1 MKVLANDGIS
11 ASGIAAIEASGH
23 ELITT
28 KVAQEQLQNYI
39 NEHQVDVV
47 LVRSATTVRK
57 ELIDA
62 CPSISAFPAR
72 FKPQHAF
79 GR

>member
-39 NEHQVDVV
+39 NEHRLMLFWYALQ
-47 LVRSATTVRK
+47 
-57 ELIDA
+57 
-62 CPSISAFPAR
+62 
-72 FKPQHAF
+72 PQYEKN
-79 GR
+79 